1 MLLVP
6 KDGKISWLTNL
17 LNMIVSD
24 VIPEKRPFRGCTS
37 LSIYHVSFHTLCLFT
52 YLMLM
57 CPYVSCL
64 YLYLMCLSMPHFSF
78 YIQFLSIH
86 A

>member
-24 VIPEKRPFRGCTS
+24 VIPEELWKEARVLQRE
-37 LSIYHVSFHTLCLFT
+37 
-52 YLMLM
+52 
-57 CPYVSCL
+57 
-64 YLYLMCLSMPHFSF
+64 
-78 YIQFLSIH
+78 
-86 A
+86 